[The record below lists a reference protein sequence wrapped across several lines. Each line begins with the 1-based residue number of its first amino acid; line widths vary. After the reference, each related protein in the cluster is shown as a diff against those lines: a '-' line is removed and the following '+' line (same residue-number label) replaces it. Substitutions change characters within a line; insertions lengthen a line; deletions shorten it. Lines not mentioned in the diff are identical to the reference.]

1 MYSMTTYVM
10 LWQVKNFELDLLL
23 GISLI
28 SPMILLLS
36 NNNWVWK
43 LYELPS
49 SSQITKLCRFW
60 RPTLFLLCMKT
71 WGRIENLL
79 NWKPLEKFQCG
90 CFFYT
95 FIRKYSYR
103 INKCQKGVCF
113 YFCSRQKIRCV
124 VIIVSYQWIDSK
136 INTMGL
142 LPLEFTECLQD
153 SPYFRDSLHSHE
165 KELERTSNNI
175 KELIKEVK
183 NLLHAAK
190 SKSSIEFLREI
201 VWSSVVVLLLQY
213 CGGGMWWL
221 RTVWFDGKKYSV
233 LIFKKY
239 WRSRYIVYI
248 SHWFFGSEI
257 FAYCDK
263 LHQIRENFV
272 F

>member
-1 MYSMTTYVM
+1 M
-10 LWQVKNFELDLLL
+10 KNFELDLLL

-60 RPTLFLLCMKT
+60 RPTLFLLLYENMRPNRKFAKLKT
-71 WGRIENLL
+71 SWKNSSLAFFTRWDNIVIESTSV
-79 NWKPLEKFQCG
+79 K
-90 CFFYT
+90 
-95 FIRKYSYR
+95 
-103 INKCQKGVCF
+103 KGAF
-113 YFCSRQKIRCV
+113 FCSRQKIRCRYYSFLSV
-124 VIIVSYQWIDSK
+124 KWIVIQKS
-136 INTMGL
+136 TMGL